1 MGGERPA
8 ATRFSRSP
16 SDFVA
21 DWTTFKGGGWP
32 CHLRANN
39 FRATRVCASDGSC
52 PIYGSTDEPLEPVH
66 SEAVVATSRQ
76 LERFHRGGGFT
87 PQKGCADFE
96 IHKKI
101 LGFSGFFGF
110 FRIFLVYE
118 DFMNKKG
125 FKH

>member
-8 ATRFSRSP
+8 AARFSRSP

-76 LERFHRGGGFT
+76 LEGFHRGVVHSPKRVCGF
-87 PQKGCADFE
+87 
-96 IHKKI
+96 
-101 LGFSGFFGF
+101 
-110 FRIFLVYE
+110 
-118 DFMNKKG
+118 
-125 FKH
+125 